1 MQLSKETKEF
11 LRNVGEDN
19 QKLLTQM
26 PPSADRIIP
35 GEILIFRYYLGVGRG
50 SREQRIALIVKC
62 RRGDGVFPGKFG
74 KLVSC
79 FKLNGDSDTVVDMI
93 LENLY
98 KKRRRASYYG
108 KIKQSLIKLLGVDSF
123 RTYKLD
129 SMKEI
134 YKLAYA

>member
-50 SREQRIALIVKC
+50 SREQRIALIV
-62 RRGDGVFPGKFG
+62 
-74 KLVSC
+74 
-79 FKLNGDSDTVVDMI
+79 
-93 LENLY
+93 
-98 KKRRRASYYG
+98 
-108 KIKQSLIKLLGVDSF
+108 
-123 RTYKLD
+123 
-129 SMKEI
+129 I
-134 YKLAYA
+134 Y